1 MTPMMRQYWEI
12 KKEAADCILF
22 FRLGDFYEM
31 FEQDALTAAEMLG
44 ITLTARSKGDNR
56 IPMCGIPYHS
66 AAGYIAK
73 LTRAGRKVA
82 ICEQVSDPSLPGI
95 VKREIVRVIT
105 PGTTVDENV
114 LDDKTSNY
122 LLALGW
128 TGGRDVAGSGEP
140 VGTLSGARLHGAL
153 ADALTE
159 AGRGELIG
167 AGDAQGCGIGLAW
180 VEASTGEFFTEIVG
194 SVAELVNA
202 LKKYRPREVIYDP
215 AAENEGFNYLVAEAR
230 KHFPQAF
237 WHVERGPAAAIELL
251 EKHFGA
257 GQSGYGQLSAVER
270 GAAGLALGFLS
281 ATQKT
286 QPGAEN
292 LRHLKNLA
300 QRPQRLM
307 TLDENTIAHLEILE
321 NAREK
326 KLEGSL
332 LDILDKTVTSAG
344 GRLIKKLIVEPL
356 ADLQIIENRL
366 MIIDFFLTHQNL
378 LLDIRLMLKKVMD
391 IERILGRLNLGS
403 GNARDLRGLI
413 NSFQALTEIRQKLDR
428 EAPVLAEEIG
438 NKIDLQTDLMAELER
453 AIVDEPPFSTKEG
466 GLIRPGFHPELDE
479 LRGLSRDG
487 KNFIAA
493 LQAREIER
501 SGINSLKVKFNKVF
515 GYYIEI
521 SNANLAQ
528 VPPDYTRKQTLA
540 NAERFTT
547 PELKE
552 YEEKILTAEEKITTL
567 EARLFEELR
576 QKVLQKTS
584 ELKTS
589 AAASAYLDV
598 MSGLAL
604 TSWENRYVRPQFT
617 PNYDLKI
624 VGGRHPVIE
633 KLNPQDKFIP
643 NDTMLT
649 DDQRMILITGPN
661 MGGKSTFLRQT
672 ALIVLMAHLGMYVP
686 ADSAEIP
693 LVDRI
698 FTRVGA
704 SDNLV
709 KGQSTFWLEME
720 ETATILGNA
729 TEKSLIVLDEIGRGT
744 STFDGV
750 SIAWGIMEFLHEKV
764 QAKTLFASH
773 YHELIKLAD
782 TLPRAAN
789 FSVKV
794 EEHGQDGVT
803 FLYTITP
810 GGINRSY
817 GIQVAKLAGL
827 PEAVITRAREILQDL
842 EKEQIGTGQ
851 QSFEFGVEGGVGQ
864 KSARA
869 DLETRE
875 SSADEKGL
883 SDQLKD
889 GLKSVHT
896 DFGDREMPVRSHRSL
911 EELKKLDLNTLTPL
925 EALNKLHHLKTLS
938 NE

>member
-12 KKEAADCILF
+12 KKEAEDCILF

-122 LLALGW
+122 LLALW
-128 TGGRDVAGSGEP
+128 WEGGQGEP
-140 VGTLSGARLHGAL
+140 IGT
-153 ADALTE
+153 
-159 AGRGELIG
+159 
-167 AGDAQGCGIGLAW
+167 GDVQGCGIGLAW
-180 VEASTGEFFTEIVG
+180 VEASTGEFFTETVG
-194 SVAELVNA
+194 SVVELVNA
-202 LKKYRPREVIYDP
+202 LKKYRPREVIYDT
-215 AAENEGFNYLVAEAR
+215 AVEDEGFNYLVAEAR

-237 WHVERGPAAAIELL
+237 WHAEKGPAAAIELL
-251 EKHFGA
+251 EKHFG
-257 GQSGYGQLSAVER
+257 GGPSGYGHLSAVER

-292 LRHLKNLA
+292 LRHLKNLGK
-300 QRPQRLM
+300 RPQRLM

-344 GRLIKKLIVEPL
+344 GRLMKRLIVEPL

-366 MIIDFFLTHQNL
+366 LIIDFFLTHQNL

-391 IERILGRLNLGS
+391 IERMLGRLNLGS

-438 NKIDLQTDLMAELER
+438 NKIDLQTDLMVELER

-466 GLIRPGFHPELDE
+466 GLIRPGFNTELDE

-528 VPPDYTRKQTLA
+528 VPLDYTRKQTLA

-552 YEEKILTAEEKITTL
+552 YEEKILTAEEKITAL
-567 EARLFEELR
+567 EARLFEDLR
-576 QKVLQKTS
+576 QKVLQKTN

-604 TSWENRYVRPQFT
+604 TSWENRYVRPIVGNELASGF
-617 PNYDLKI
+617 DLKI
-624 VGGRHPVIE
+624 IGGRHPVIE

-720 ETATILGNA
+720 ETATILRNA

-764 QAKTLFASH
+764 RAKTLFASH

-782 TLPRAAN
+782 TLPQAAN

-827 PEAVITRAREILQDL
+827 PDTVIDRAREILRDL

-851 QSFEFGVEGGVGQ
+851 Q
-864 KSARA
+864 
-869 DLETRE
+869 D
-875 SSADEKGL
+875 
-883 SDQLKD
+883 
-889 GLKSVHT
+889 SVHT
-896 DFGDREMPVRSHRSL
+896 DFGGREMPVRSHRSL